1 MIRNRSYGGKK
12 VWAKGGATKHATF
25 RGSCPPG
32 GRDHEDTT
40 GGAIPIN
47 RKRMQRW
54 ILDRWLRISRW
65 TGLMVK
71 LAHDFDGSLDYTR
84 NRMCHDKYR
93 ARCVCNVV

>member
-1 MIRNRSYGGKK
+1 M
-12 VWAKGGATKHATF
+12 KHATF

-40 GGAIPIN
+40 GGAIPHKPETDAEVDIRQVAQN
-47 RKRMQRW
+47 FA
-54 ILDRWLRISRW
+54 LDR
-65 TGLMVK
+65 LMVK